1 MKLRY
6 RALAEIVEC
15 EACGLVFALA
25 TDPASSDPY
34 TESYY
39 RGDVY
44 ADYLTT
50 RGVIL
55 RNARRA
61 LHEIEELTTGRRLLD
76 VGCATGFFL
85 EAAAKRGWTVQ
96 GLETSG
102 YASAHAREQLNLPVL
117 SGSIEDPPSGLFP
130 ADVVTL
136 WDTIEHLPRPDQALI
151 RIRELMN
158 PQGVLVITTGDFASL
173 VRRVTGRRWRLFQD
187 PTHHFFFTSRTLE
200 SLLVR
205 AGFRPIHV
213 DHRGKRVS
221 LGMILQQAPIPHT
234 RGLVKWMSSL
244 GWEPDLYVN
253 LWDVMTV
260 IARPC

>member
-1 MKLRY
+1 VQRRY
-6 RALAEIVEC
+6 RARAEIVEC
-15 EACGLVFALA
+15 EVCGLVFARA
-25 TDPASSDPY
+25 TDSASVDPY

-39 RGDVY
+39 RGEVY

-55 RNARRA
+55 RNAQRA
-61 LHEIEELTTGRRLLD
+61 LREIEGLTAGRRLLD

-85 EAAAKRGWTVQ
+85 EAAVKRGWTVQ

-102 YASAHAREQLNLPVL
+102 YASAHAREHLKLPVL
-117 SGSIEDPPSGLFP
+117 SGSIEDPPAGLRP

-136 WDTIEHLPRPDQALI
+136 WDTIEHLQRPDQALI
-151 RIRELMN
+151 RIREVMD

-173 VRRVTGRRWRLFQD
+173 VRRATGRRWRLFQD
-187 PTHHFFFTSRTLE
+187 PTHHFFFTPRTLE
-200 SLLVR
+200 GLLVR

-234 RGLVKWMSSL
+234 RRLVKWMSSV
-244 GWEPDLYVN
+244 GWEPELYVN

-260 IARPC
+260 MARPR

>member
-1 MKLRY
+1 VKPRY
-6 RALAEIVEC
+6 VALAEIVEC
-15 EACGLVFALA
+15 AVCGLVFALPR
-25 TDPASSDPY
+25 DSPSVDPY

-55 RNARRA
+55 RNAQRA
-61 LHEIEELTTGRRLLD
+61 LREIEGLTTGRRLLD

-85 EAAAKRGWTVQ
+85 EAAVQRGWTVQ
-96 GLETSG
+96 GLEASG
-102 YASAHAREQLNLPVL
+102 YASAHAREQLKLPVL
-117 SGSIEDPPSGLFP
+117 SGSIEDPPAGLLP

-136 WDTIEHLPRPDQALI
+136 WDTIEHLQRPDQALT
-151 RIRELMN
+151 RIRELMD

-187 PTHHFFFTSRTLE
+187 PTHHFFFTPQALE

-205 AGFRPIHV
+205 AGFRTIHL

-221 LGMILQQAPIPHT
+221 LGMILQQSPIPHT
-234 RGLVKWMSSL
+234 RGLVKWMSRL
-244 GWEPDLYVN
+244 EWEPELHVN

-260 IARPC
+260 MARPR